1 MTQGLAFLAGVLA
14 VAAAGV
20 ALPERPRRRWRRTR
34 GPAAEPLARKLA
46 CAAAAAGLGL
56 VAGGVLP
63 GRLGLLVAAAA
74 PVAGFLAPDLWH
86 RRRTRAR
93 HAAVRRSLPALLDLM
108 RVTVE
113 AGLGPAEAMRAV
125 AERATGPL
133 ADEWR
138 RVAREVELGVALP
151 AALRD
156 LERRLPMPEI
166 QAFVAALERALRH
179 GSPLGE
185 TLAAQARD
193 ARLARRRTIQE
204 EAARAAPKIQLVV
217 ALLLVPSVM
226 LLVAA
231 ALAAALLDGGAGPLA
246 GR

>member
-14 VAAAGV
+14 VAATGMV
-20 ALPERPRRRWRRTR
+20 LPARPRRASRRTR
-34 GPAAEPLARKLA
+34 RRTVEPLVPKLA
-46 CAAAAAGLGL
+46 CAAAAAMVG
-56 VAGGVLP
+56 VAAGAVLP
-63 GRLGLLVAAAA
+63 GRLGVLAAAAA
-74 PVAGFLAPDLWH
+74 PVAGFLAPDLWR
-86 RRRTRAR
+86 RRRTRAM

-113 AGLGPAEAMRAV
+113 AGLGTSEAMRAV
-125 AERATGPL
+125 AERAGGPL
-133 ADEWR
+133 AEEWR
-138 RVAREVELGVALP
+138 RVAREVELGVPLQ
-151 AALRD
+151 AALAG
-156 LERRLPMPEI
+156 LEERLPLPEI
-166 QAFVAALERALRH
+166 QAFVATLERALRH

-185 TLAAQARD
+185 ALAAQARD
-193 ARLARRRTIQE
+193 ARLARRRRIQE

-231 ALAAALLDGGAGPLA
+231 ALAAALLDGGAGSLA